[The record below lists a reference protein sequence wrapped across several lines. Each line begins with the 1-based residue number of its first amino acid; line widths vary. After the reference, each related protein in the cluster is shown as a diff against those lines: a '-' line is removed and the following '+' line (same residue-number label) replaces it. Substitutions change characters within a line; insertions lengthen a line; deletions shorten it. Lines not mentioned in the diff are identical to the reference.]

1 MEAGCL
7 SRDGSA
13 ALPNDWNLAGKP
25 SGEEQLHYFEAM
37 FAACEARE
45 WVRGLMPWDWP
56 AALHPLERA
65 ASNDDYCPYGKPAG
79 TKVRF
84 AGPAGAG
91 ELLLSGVLTHE
102 PILPQLC
109 TVVKES
115 ERQTGE
121 VFSTVSVGVSGT
133 TKADHDAGRLM
144 DLIGGPGLERV
155 LLAHD
160 SVTSYLGALG
170 DRQGAVVAAGMGV
183 VTLGVGRSA
192 LARVDGWGNIMG
204 DAGSGHWMGRE
215 ALDAVMRAHD
225 GRGQATALTAVVQ
238 RRWPD
243 VEEAYI
249 ALQSSPDRV
258 RTIAGF
264 ARDVAELAS
273 TAPVAHAICVAA
285 ARELASSTEAALR
298 RVADHYRSCFGP
310 TPVRDH

>member
-37 FAACEARE
+37 FAACEACEACE

-84 AGPAGAG
+84 AGPAGPD
-91 ELLLSGVLTHE
+91 ELLLSGELTHG

-115 ERQTGE
+115 DRQTGE
-121 VFSTVSVGVSGT
+121 VFSTVSVGVSGI
-133 TKADHDAGRLM
+133 TKAEHDAGRLI

-170 DRQGAVVAAGMGV
+170 DRHGAVVAAGTGV
-183 VTLGVGRSA
+183 VTLVWDA
-192 LARVDGWGNIMG
+192 LLWRVLIGGETSWAMPAAATGWG
-204 DAGSGHWMGRE
+204 ARHWM
-215 ALDAVMRAHD
+215 
-225 GRGQATALTAVVQ
+225 
-238 RRWPD
+238 P
-243 VEEAYI
+243 
-249 ALQSSPDRV
+249 
-258 RTIAGF
+258 
-264 ARDVAELAS
+264 
-273 TAPVAHAICVAA
+273 
-285 ARELASSTEAALR
+285 
-298 RVADHYRSCFGP
+298 
-310 TPVRDH
+310 